1 MPARSNL
8 DPDPTELADMNA
20 KRHLIIAG
28 TGRAGTSLLV
38 SLFGELG
45 LDTGQDRLRYFP
57 EANAGWEVRLPDPR
71 APYVVKDHF
80 IDLRQ
85 LFQRGSLHPDAIDAL
100 LIPIRNLD
108 QAALSRKHRSVNNLL
123 SNGTPG
129 GLTGTRNPWRQ
140 QAVLASRVYRQIEAA
155 AEYEV
160 PVTLM
165 AYPRFAQDVDY
176 AYRHLAPLVGVCD
189 PHTFAAAW
197 HRVVDLSLVRDQHLR
212 DSLWLNMAL
221 LTKAIALRARRV
233 AKRIPRQITRH

>member
-1 MPARSNL
+1 M
-8 DPDPTELADMNA
+8 EG

-38 SLFGELG
+38 SLLGELG
-45 LDTGQDRLRYFP
+45 LDTGQDHLRYYP
-57 EANAGWEVRLPDPR
+57 EANAGWEVILPDPH

-80 IDLRQ
+80 LDLSQ
-85 LFQRGSLHPDAIDAL
+85 LFQRGDLHPNAIDAL

-108 QAALSRKHRSVNNLL
+108 QAALSRKYRSANSLL
-123 SNGTPG
+123 PNRTPG
-129 GLTGTRNPWRQ
+129 GLIGTRNPWRQ
-140 QAVLASRVYRQIEAA
+140 RAVLATRVYRQIEAA

-165 AYPRFAQDVDY
+165 AYPRFALDVDY

-197 HRVVDLSLVRDQHLR
+197 RKTVDPSLVRDQHLR

-221 LTKAIALRARRV
+221 LAKDTAVRARRV
-233 AKRIPRQITRH
+233 ARRLPGHVTRR